1 MSRMCTLRSV
11 LALAILVLITLWA
24 VPAYSWHG
32 SGNITALA
40 IAPRTDPETPTTLYA
55 GTSDRGVFK
64 SVDGGATWSATGLT
78 NAEVWALAI
87 DPVTPTTLY
96 AVSGWQYYFG
106 ASYQKLYKSTDG
118 GANWD
123 LIIVNLASASF
134 QSLVIDPQTPTTLY
148 GLGDGAFKSTD
159 GGASWSATG
168 LTGWGLGVA
177 IGVSFSGDPSPDPRL
192 LSMQGRL

>member
-1 MSRMCTLRSV
+1 LSSARTFRLILAVIIAFPVLR
-11 LALAILVLITLWA
+11 A

-40 IAPRTDPETPTTLYA
+40 IDPQRPTTLYA

-64 SVDGGATWSATGLT
+64 TTDGGASWGATGLT
-78 NAEVWALAI
+78 NVEVWALAI

-123 LIIVNLASASF
+123 LINC
-134 QSLVIDPQTPTTLY
+134 
-148 GLGDGAFKSTD
+148 
-159 GGASWSATG
+159 
-168 LTGWGLGVA
+168 
-177 IGVSFSGDPSPDPRL
+177 
-192 LSMQGRL
+192 